1 MIGVKFDASKVDM
14 SEYALREASGLL
26 KTIAGSRRADESV
39 KAVLHRLSRDLKD
52 WSYGN
57 IRAVWY
63 RDHRVKI
70 RAGEIEQLRAI
81 ASRALKTRLPLMNF
95 RNYEAEFPDSKR
107 SWRAVTRRFI
117 ARRFLRF
124 GASGA
129 RWAEKAA
136 LWIDPTITGET
147 P

>member
-1 MIGVKFDASKVDM
+1 MTGVKFDNPSKVDM

-52 WSYGN
+52 WSYGR

-70 RAGEIEQLRAI
+70 RAAEIEQLRAI
-81 ASRALKTRLPLMNF
+81 ASRRVEDEAAVDELSERRSRISRLEALLESSD
-95 RNYEAEFPDSKR
+95 EALHSEAITSLR
-107 SWRAVTRRFI
+107 SQRRT
-117 ARRFLRF
+117 L
-124 GASGA
+124 G
-129 RWAEKAA
+129 
-136 LWIDPTITGET
+136 
-147 P
+147 